1 MERIFVY
8 GLLRKGQSMAH
19 ILSDANYVGDAEL
32 DGFDLYHLGSYPG
45 AVEGDGRIK
54 GEIYEVND
62 LTSLD
67 EAEGVDR
74 SPPLYRRRQ
83 TDAAGSPT
91 WIYLYA
97 RPLEGTLKID
107 SGDWIRRY

>member
-1 MERIFVY
+1 MRVIRAALVALVLSV
-8 GLLRKGQSMAH
+8 GLA
-19 ILSDANYVGDAEL
+19 APVGAGPMD
-32 DGFDLYHLGSYPG
+32 
-45 AVEGDGRIK
+45 
-54 GEIYEVND
+54 
-62 LTSLD
+62 D